1 MIYYSRHSK
10 EYIEKTLYA
19 DMSQEYKML
28 ESMISKDAK
37 ILDIGF
43 GSGRDLL
50 HFTNR
55 GYDAFGIDI
64 EDNFVEHAISW
75 GLKARKGN
83 ILSYDSKEKYD
94 AVWCSACLLHLKRTE
109 LEKAYQ
115 NIRSLMKDDGI
126 LFLSMKYS
134 DSKREEID
142 ADNRQMTY
150 FNEEDI
156 QNLPFRIIDRNM
168 KQDETRPEV
177 RWVNLLLKK

>member
-1 MIYYSRHSK
+1 MTYYSKHSK
-10 EYIEKTLYA
+10 EYIEKTIAA
-19 DMSQEYKML
+19 DMSSEYKML
-28 ESMISKDAK
+28 ESLICSDSK

-50 HFTNR
+50 YFTKK

-64 EDNFVEHAISW
+64 EERFVEHAISL
-75 GLKARKGN
+75 GLKAMKAD
-83 ILSYDSKEKYD
+83 ILSFESNEKYD
-94 AVWCSACLLHLKRTE
+94 CIWCSACLLHLKRNE

-115 NIRSLMKDDGI
+115 NIRSLLKDDGI

-142 ADNRQMTY
+142 SDNRQMTY

-156 QNLPFRIIDRNM
+156 HNLPFKIIDRKM
-168 KQDETRPEV
+168 KQDPTRINTI
-177 RWVNLLLKK
+177 WVNLLLKK